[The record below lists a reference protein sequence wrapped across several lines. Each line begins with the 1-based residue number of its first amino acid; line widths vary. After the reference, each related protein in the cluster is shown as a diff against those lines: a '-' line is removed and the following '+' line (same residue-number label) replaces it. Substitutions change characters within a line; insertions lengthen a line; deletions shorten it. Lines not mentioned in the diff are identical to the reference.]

1 MDVVIGQLFTGL
13 SIGSILLLAALGL
26 SLTFGQMGVINMAH
40 GEFIMAGSYTAYV
53 VQQVISNATGSLII
67 SLLVGFVVGG
77 LMGVVLE
84 VVLVSRMY
92 HRPLD
97 TLLVTF
103 GVGLILQQLARD
115 IFGAPAV
122 NVSAPSWLSGGVDIF
137 GAVVPKTRIF
147 ILVLA
152 IAAVIALSVA
162 LKQSSMGRRIRAVVQ
177 NRDLAETSGI
187 SSRRTDITTFFLGS
201 GLAGVAGVALTLIGS
216 TSPTIGQSYLIDAFL
231 VVVVG
236 GLGQMKGAVI
246 AAFAL
251 GILNSFIEYSTTA
264 SIAKVIVSAAGPVR
278 SQDEEPRMSILNN
291 SRIRVW
297 GGFALAAIVL
307 FAIAPAVL
315 SDFRLSLLAKFLCFA
330 IVAVGIGLAWGR
342 GGMLTLGQGVFFGI
356 GAYVMAMH
364 LKIADAELKGDAVPD
379 FMSIAG
385 KTELPG
391 YWQPVKGAYFA
402 ILSQA
407 LAAAFAIL
415 LIGQQSIGGSN
426 GLNRFRTF
434 FGFNL
439 NDPERVRFLG
449 YDPANIKLVAYV
461 TAAFLAGI
469 AGALFVPIVGII
481 SPSDVGIVPSI
492 AFLIGVAIGG
502 RATLL
507 GPVLGAIGVAWA
519 QSTFSEKLPSG
530 WIYAQGLMFIVVVGF
545 FPAGVAGLFALMRH
559 RKKRETPADP
569 P

>member
-187 SSRRTDITTFFLGS
+187 SSRRTDIATFFLGS

-264 SIAKVIVSAAGPVR
+264 SIAKVIV
-278 SQDEEPRMSILNN
+278 
-291 SRIRVW
+291 
-297 GGFALAAIVL
+297 
-307 FAIAPAVL
+307 
-315 SDFRLSLLAKFLCFA
+315 
-330 IVAVGIGLAWGR
+330 
-342 GGMLTLGQGVFFGI
+342 
-356 GAYVMAMH
+356 
-364 LKIADAELKGDAVPD
+364 
-379 FMSIAG
+379 
-385 KTELPG
+385 
-391 YWQPVKGAYFA
+391 
-402 ILSQA
+402 
-407 LAAAFAIL
+407 
-415 LIGQQSIGGSN
+415 
-426 GLNRFRTF
+426 
-434 FGFNL
+434 
-439 NDPERVRFLG
+439 
-449 YDPANIKLVAYV
+449 
-461 TAAFLAGI
+461 
-469 AGALFVPIVGII
+469 FVI
-481 SPSDVGIVPSI
+481 
-492 AFLIGVAIGG
+492 
-502 RATLL
+502 
-507 GPVLGAIGVAWA
+507 
-519 QSTFSEKLPSG
+519 
-530 WIYAQGLMFIVVVGF
+530 IVVFLQVR
-545 FPAGVAGLFALMRH
+545 PQGLFAVKTRSLV
-559 RKKRETPADP
+559 
-569 P
+569 